1 VRGWLRRSR
10 DERGAVLVFV
20 AIASTVMIGSAA
32 LAVDIGQET
41 LNNRK
46 LQTVADVIALDAARA
61 AGGQTVSQLS
71 GTSGAVTLAAQGAAT
86 RNNFPQS
93 KLTVELGTKTG
104 NGTFA
109 SLSYVIQN
117 GTVVSP
123 ITNGVS
129 VPNAARIT
137 TAGSVKFAFNPG
149 TGTSSRSAVAVQEAT
164 AGFSIGSFLVG
175 INTAQDTVLNQIFG
189 DSFNVQGQLL
199 SYNGLANANVSLAA
213 IGLNMPVTALS
224 PTQLL
229 STSVSA
235 KNLMLASA
243 AALNDGSHAAAVSVL
258 NSMAASVTATTMVN
272 LGNTMSIATGGQT
285 AAANASVN
293 VLQMLTAA
301 AFFVDGTHAISIPQ
315 AQLVIPNVGSVD
327 LTLNVISPAKT
338 VFGPVGTTASTSQ
351 VQLTVTPH
359 LNISTSGNINS
370 CSLAGTSTATLL
382 GGLLNLVGCLL
393 GPLNKVLSL
402 DLNAAIPISLTLA
415 GAQGTLSN
423 INCNGSPPTITI
435 TPQLQALNLTA
446 NVDLDFTGT
455 LLGVNLGSIL
465 RIRANGGAI
474 TQSNP
479 AAQVFKNPSEFGV
492 PRTVVSSPLGLA
504 HLTNLTATNVSVLNI
519 DFAGLLNVLS
529 TTVLG
534 LVNAA
539 MGAVD
544 AVISPI
550 IHMLGLGIGGA
561 DITALT
567 GSLNCVGLRLAT

>member
-1 VRGWLRRSR
+1 MHRWLRRSR

-46 LQTVADVIALDAARA
+46 LQTVADVIVLDAARA

-71 GTSGAVTLAAQGAAT
+71 GASGAVTLAAQGSAT
-86 RNNFPQS
+86 RNGFPQN

-104 NGTFA
+104 AGSFT

-117 GTVVSP
+117 GAVTSP
-123 ITNGVS
+123 VTNGAS
-129 VPNAARIT
+129 VPNAARV
-137 TAGSVKFAFNPG
+137 TASGSVKFAFNPG
-149 TGTSSRSAVAVQEAT
+149 TGNSNRSAVAVQEAS

-175 INTAQDTVLNQIFG
+175 TTDEQDTVLNGIFG
-189 DSFNVQGQLL
+189 DSFHAQVL

-224 PTQLL
+224 ATQLL

-258 NSMAASVTATTMVN
+258 NSLAASVTATTMVN
-272 LGNTMSIATGGQT
+272 LGDTMSIATGGQT

-315 AQLVIPNVGSVD
+315 AQLSIPNVGSVD
-327 LTLNVISPAKT
+327 LTLNVIEPAKT
-338 VFGPVGTTASTSQ
+338 VFGPVGTTANTSQ
-351 VQLTVTPH
+351 VQLTITPH

-393 GPLNKVLSL
+393 GPVNKLLSL
-402 DLNAAIPISLTLA
+402 DLNAAVPISLTLA

-423 INCNGSPPTITI
+423 INCSATPPTITV

-465 RIRANGGAI
+465 RVRANGGAI

-504 HLTNLTATNVSVLNI
+504 HLTNLTATNVSVLNA
-519 DFAGLLNVLS
+519 DFGGLLNSLS
-529 TTVLG
+529 TAVLG
-534 LVNAA
+534 LVNPV
-539 MGAVD
+539 MGALD

-561 DITALT
+561 DLTALT
-567 GSLNCVGLRLAT
+567 GSLNCTGLRLAT